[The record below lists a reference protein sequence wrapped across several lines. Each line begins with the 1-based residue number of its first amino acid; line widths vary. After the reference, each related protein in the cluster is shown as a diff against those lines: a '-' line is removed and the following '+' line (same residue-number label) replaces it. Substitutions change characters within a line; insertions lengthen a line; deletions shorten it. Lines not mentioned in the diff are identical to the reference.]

1 MKKKVL
7 FVYYDMSLGGS
18 TTSLLSLFN
27 ELDYEKYDV
36 DLLLYKNQGELLSLI
51 PTEIN
56 LLDQAYVP
64 HSKFKKGIQSIF
76 NGTLIRAYFHG
87 FKYAKKLICMDQS
100 MAYCQVEY
108 CRKIEQVYDVAIGYM
123 ELWADAFTNTKVNA
137 KKKISWIHT
146 DYKKANLYPQI
157 DLSAFSKST
166 YIVNVSHE
174 CCNSF
179 KEMFPTLAEKVE
191 YVPNILSEKIV
202 LQRACEYS
210 PDLTLDTNILK
221 LLTVCRL
228 DNTSKAIDRGINIV
242 KKLIDKG
249 YKLKWCIIGDGKDKK
264 NIEEQILQLGLT
276 SDVILLGA
284 KENPYPYFKL
294 FDAFMLISKFEGKP
308 MSITEA
314 QILGLPVIVTNY
326 NSAYEQV
333 ESGID
338 GIICENNEEAIF
350 TELCNLLSDPSK
362 LKKMKANLKDRK
374 YGNESDIDIVQR
386 LIDN

>member
-7 FVYYDMSLGGS
+7 FVYYDMSIGGS
-18 TTSLLSLFN
+18 TTSLLSLLN

-36 DLLLYKNQGELLSLI
+36 DLLLYKNQGDLLSLI
-51 PTEIN
+51 PSQVN
-56 LLDQAYVP
+56 VLDQAYVP
-64 HSKFKKGIQSIF
+64 HSKIQKGIKSIF
-76 NGTLIRAYFHG
+76 NGTLIRAYFNG
-87 FKYAKKLICMDQS
+87 FKYAKKFICLDQS

-123 ELWADAFTNTKVNA
+123 ELWSDVFTNTKVNA

-146 DYKKANLYPQI
+146 DYKKANLHPEI
-157 DLSAFSKST
+157 DLSALSKST
-166 YIVNVSHE
+166 YIANVSHE
-174 CCNSF
+174 CCYSF
-179 KEMFPTLAEKVE
+179 KEMFPTLVDKVVF
-191 YVPNILSEKIV
+191 VPNILSEKIV
-202 LQRACEYS
+202 LQRACEYT
-210 PDLTLDTNILK
+210 PVFPLDTNVLN

-228 DNTSKAIDRGINIV
+228 DNASKAIDRGINIV

-249 YKLKWCIIGDGKDKK
+249 YKLKWCIIGDGRDRK

-276 SDVILLGA
+276 NDVILLGA

-338 GIICENNEEAIF
+338 GIICENNEESIF
-350 TELCNLLSDPSK
+350 AELCNLLSDPSK
-362 LKKMKANLKDRK
+362 LEQMKVNLKDRK
-374 YGNESDIDIVQR
+374 YGNENDIDIVQR